1 MKIINQFYSL
11 LSNSNK
17 NKLNF
22 LIILIVISTILEGI
36 SIGSILPALGA
47 MTHQENYIINN
58 IEFLKNLKLNYGE
71 DFLILV
77 LMYSLIGIFILKNI
91 FLIFKA
97 KYQSILISE
106 IEKFIS
112 KKLYINYLSNNFN
125 FFTKRNSSD
134 LLQICVSEAAQFS
147 GYALHLTNL
156 ISEILIASVII
167 LILFVTNFSIA
178 LYSFLFLLV
187 VGIILYFYTKNKIE
201 YLARVRQYHES
212 ERFKI
217 LKESFLSIREI
228 KIFKSEKFFS
238 NIFDIHNSVFAE
250 IKNYR
255 NYFAELPKIFFEI
268 AILAAIFVFLFFFLN
283 DSRINIK
290 ENIPIIGIYVVAIFR
305 LVPSANRIGGALQKV
320 KFSKN
325 AINKIKRELKEN
337 FKIKKKK
344 ISIKNDLSWNKI
356 EFKNI
361 SFSYNKTKVLEKIN
375 FKLNKRD
382 KIFLNGESGSGKS
395 TLVNIICGLLK
406 PNKGKIFIDG
416 KIVNKNYSDF
426 MLDKVAIVPQDIYLF
441 NETIKKNIIFNELYK
456 KNNNF
461 LKKILT
467 TTGLSNLNLNKSI
480 KEDGKSISGG
490 QRKRVGI
497 ARALYKKPDIL
508 ILDEATSELD
518 KLSESKIIDNI
529 IKNYKDLTVI
539 IISHNKQLNKYTKKL
554 INL

>member
-11 LSNSNK
+11 LSKSNK

-77 LMYSLIGIFILKNI
+77 LMYSLIGIFVLKNI

-238 NIFDIHNSVFAE
+238 NIFDIHNSMFAE

-268 AILAAIFVFLFFFLN
+268 AFLAAIFIFLFFFLN
-283 DSRINIK
+283 DSKINIK

-305 LVPSANRIGGALQKV
+305 LIPSANRIGGALQKV

-325 AINKIKRELKEN
+325 AINKIKREFKEN
-337 FKIKKKK
+337 YRIKKE
-344 ISIKNDLSWNKI
+344 ISVKNDLSWNKI
-356 EFKNI
+356 EFRNL
-361 SFSYNKTKVLEKIN
+361 SYAYSKTKILDKIN
-375 FKLNKRD
+375 FKLKKGER
-382 KIFLNGESGSGKS
+382 IFLGGNSGSGKS
-395 TLVNIICGLLK
+395 TLVNIICGLLE
-406 PNKGKIFIDG
+406 PNEGKILVDN

-426 MLDKVAIVPQDIYLF
+426 ILDKVALVPQDIYLL
-441 NETIKKNIIFNELYK
+441 NDTIKKNIIFNSTDK
-456 KNNNF
+456 KKNNF
-461 LKKILT
+461 LKKVLI
-467 TTGLSNLNLNKSI
+467 TTGLNNLNLNKTI

-508 ILDEATSELD
+508 ILDEATAELD
-518 KLSESKIIDNI
+518 KFSEIKIIENI
-529 IKNYKDLTVI
+529 IKNYKDLALI
-539 IISHNKQLNKYTKKL
+539 IISHNKKLNKYAKKF